1 MSPIGSTFQSYPELN
16 IDAVISVGAEGAGSI
31 INVAVQLVDKDNG
44 NELAERVGVLGYLSD
59 DAYGNSIVASA
70 PDGGWAIGTDGLL
83 IPIVTNKAA
92 WFVTENDGDLDIN
105 ITHAGAN
112 KTMYLVLVM
121 PDGQL
126 VVSSAIT
133 TSTLIS

>member
-1 MSPIGSTFQSYPELN
+1 MSPLGSTFESFPELN
-16 IDAVISVGAEGAGSI
+16 IGAVITVGTEGAGSI
-31 INVAVQLVDKDNG
+31 INVAVQLIDRDNG
-44 NELAERVGVLGYLSD
+44 NELAERVGIYGYLSD
-59 DAYGNSIVASA
+59 DAYGNSNVASA

-83 IPIVTNKAA
+83 IPIVANKAA
-92 WFVTENDGDLDIN
+92 LFITENDGDLDIN

-126 VVSSAIT
+126 YVSGAIT

>member
-1 MSPIGSTFQSYPELN
+1 MSPIGSTFQNFPELN
-16 IDAVISVGAEGAGSI
+16 IDAVISVGTEGAGSI
-31 INVAVQLVDKDNG
+31 INVAVQLIDKDNG
-44 NELAERVGVLGYLSD
+44 NELAERIGVLGYLSD
-59 DAYGNSIVASA
+59 DAYGNSVVASA

-92 WFVTENDGDLDIN
+92 WFVTENDGDLDVN

>member
-1 MSPIGSTFQSYPELN
+1 MSPIGSTFQNFPELN
-16 IDAVISVGAEGAGSI
+16 IDAVISVGTEGAGSI
-31 INVAVQLVDKDNG
+31 INVAVQLIDKDNG
-44 NELAERVGVLGYLSD
+44 NELAERIGVLGYLSD
-59 DAYGNSIVASA
+59 DAYGNSVVASA

-112 KTMYLVLVM
+112 RTMYLVLVM

>member
-1 MSPIGSTFQSYPELN
+1 MSPIGSTFQNFPELN
-16 IDAVISVGAEGAGSI
+16 IDAVISVGTEGAGSI
-31 INVAVQLVDKDNG
+31 INVTVQLIDKDNG
-44 NELAERVGVLGYLSD
+44 NELAERIGVLGYLSD

>member
-1 MSPIGSTFQSYPELN
+1 MPIGSTFQSYPELN
-16 IDAVISVGAEGAGSI
+16 IDAKITVGSEGAGSI
-31 INVAVQLVDKDNG
+31 INVTVQLIDKDNG
-44 NELAERVGVLGYLSD
+44 NELAERVAIFGYLSD
-59 DAYGNSIVASA
+59 DAYGNSIVSSA

-83 IPIVTNKAA
+83 IPVVTNKAA
-92 WFVTENDGDLDIN
+92 QFVTENDGDLDIN

-112 KTMYLVLVM
+112 KTMYLVLIM

-126 VVSSAIT
+126 VVSGAIT